1 MIIMTKKK
9 EKKEKKP
16 EILSD
21 RLEPVNAD
29 TRHTKNGHMVDSKG
43 EVIPAEDFEK
53 WAEGALDRMA
63 EDKKEGE
70 L

>member
-1 MIIMTKKK
+1 MTK
-9 EKKEKKP
+9 EKQKTENRPK
-16 EILSD
+16 ILSKE
-21 RLEPVNAD
+21 LEPVNAD
-29 TRHTKNGHMVDSKG
+29 TLHTKNGHMVDSKG